1 MMLEE
6 AFAEHAEV
14 LTKVRESLMGDLRSA
29 AALAE
34 EALRQ
39 GKKLLVFGNGGSA
52 ADAQHFAAELV
63 GRFERERRG
72 LPALA
77 LTANTSSLTAVG
89 NDYGYDR
96 VFDRQVEAFA
106 EEGDVLIA
114 ISTSGNSEN
123 VVRAVKTGKALGCV
137 VIGLTG
143 EGGGK
148 LAAECDV
155 LLAIPSKRVSRIQE
169 MHEICL
175 HSLAGWLEA
184 KLDPDGASDA

>member
-6 AFAEHAEV
+6 AFEEHAEV
-14 LTKVRESLMGDLRSA
+14 LAKVREGLMVDLRRA
-29 AALAE
+29 AELSE
-34 EALRQ
+34 DALRR
-39 GKKLLVFGNGGSA
+39 GNKLLVFGNGGSA

-77 LTANTSSLTAVG
+77 LTANSSSVTAVG
-89 NDYGYDR
+89 NDYGYAR

-106 EEGDVLIA
+106 VPGDVLIA

-123 VVRAVKTGKALGCV
+123 VVRAAKVGKALGCS

-184 KLDPDGASDA
+184 KLDSEGASDA